1 MAITPLSLS
10 RAFSGTP
17 RFPSII
23 RPDESMVGARARS
36 KTPIQSSVVS
46 ITDNLQTVKTGSLL
60 YQIVSRLLLT
70 PEQDKQLSDSLEK
83 MQGSQPTE
91 SQSIE
96 SVEQPIS
103 SNLNINQF
111 SLIIE
116 LSILNVNQQ
125 TLIINDQSGQ
135 FIRQTTVVEAFSMR
149 LEISFGPQTEEVSDP
164 LIIDVKG
171 DGFTT
176 SGIESGVAFDID
188 ADGFIDQVSIPT
200 TDDAFLALDVNG
212 NGIIDNGSEL
222 FGDQTG
228 YQNGF
233 EYLASFDDNNDN
245 KIDANDRIFNSLL
258 MMRLINNDQFITQLS
273 ETTIQSI
280 NLGYTNTSTNTDSG
294 DRIVQMS
301 DYKNSDGQKG
311 VIADLLL
318 QYKSGL
324 NKS

>member
-1 MAITPLSLS
+1 MAITPLPLPGALS
-10 RAFSGTP
+10 GASKFQNLLH
-17 RFPSII
+17 
-23 RPDESMVGARARS
+23 PDGNRVNARAPS
-36 KTPIQSSVVS
+36 QSSVVS
-46 ITDNLQTVKTGSLL
+46 ITDNLQTAKSGSLL

-83 MQGSQPTE
+83 LAD
-91 SQSIE
+91 SQSTE
-96 SVEQPIS
+96 NLPDKSVVQPVQSNEQLS
-103 SNLNINQF
+103 QF
-111 SLIIE
+111 SLEIE
-116 LSILNVNQQ
+116 VTVINVNQQ
-125 TLIINDQSGQ
+125 TLIINDQFGSLVQ
-135 FIRQTTVVEAFSMR
+135 QTTVVEAFSMR
-149 LEISFGPQTEEVSDP
+149 LEVSFGPQAEEVSDP
-164 LIIDVKG
+164 LIIDFKG
-171 DGFTT
+171 DGITT
-176 SGIESGVAFDID
+176 SGIENGVAFDID
-188 ADGFIDQVSIPT
+188 ADGFIDQVSVPT

-222 FGDQTG
+222 FGDQTD

-273 ETTIQSI
+273 ETNIQSI
-280 NLGYTNTSTNTDSG
+280 NLDYNNASTRTDSG
-294 DRIVQMS
+294 DRIVQIS

-311 VIADLLL
+311 VVADLLL